1 VKKVLVIWLLL
12 VALGMSCGGGGGES
26 NGDSAAIE
34 DTIRGYVETYNARDY
49 VQCLTYFT
57 DYGDEDEALAS
68 LEFFRGLSGELGF
81 QEIIDIDISGRTAMV
96 TVAFTI
102 GGEEGTDQMELKK
115 VDGRWKTVW

>member
-26 NGDSAAIE
+26 NGDS
-34 DTIRGYVETYNARDY
+34 
-49 VQCLTYFT
+49 TYFT